1 MLVCALIPLQVGA
14 RPMRRDHWT
23 ERQQI
28 FTRNIARLIEYI
40 YSKGYKCTFGESFRT
55 REQAALYAKTGI
67 GISDSNH
74 CYRLAMDLNLFNAKN
89 EYLRSEKEYV
99 QFGEYWEKLDPFN
112 EWGGR
117 FKTRYSDPFHFEM
130 D

>member
-1 MLVCALIPLQVGA
+1 
-14 RPMRRDHWT
+14 MRRDHWT

-67 GISDSNH
+67 GMSDSNH
-74 CYRLAMDLNLFNAKN
+74 CYRLAMDLNIFDANGK
-89 EYLRSEKEYV
+89 YLTDTKDYA
-99 QFGEYWEKLDPFN
+99 QFGKYWESLDPFN
-112 EWGGR
+112 ESGAFWKSNPDGN
-117 FKTRYSDPFHFEM
+117 HFEM